1 MTKKGSVQFLQLN
14 SKDVLG
20 LETMSRSEMELIMA
34 EARKMKRLIEQP
46 VKKRTDLRG
55 KVVVNLFFE
64 PSTRTRSSF
73 ELAGKYL
80 GADVINI
87 TASTSSVVKGETLL
101 DTALTIARLGTDI
114 LVMRHAASGAPH
126 FLAKQ
131 LHCSVINAGDGMHEH
146 PTQGLLDLYTMLDKL
161 GDLTGKKIVLLGDIA
176 HSRVAR
182 SNLYA
187 MLKFGAKVTL
197 CGPQTLLPVQAAQWG
212 VKVTSNIEEAL
223 QDADVIN
230 VLRLQLER
238 QKKGLFP
245 SVREYHANWGLDERR
260 LRLAHPNALV
270 MHPGP
275 MNRGVEI
282 ASAVADSM
290 QSTIEEQ
297 VTNGVA
303 VRMALLNLLVGGE
316 SHD

>member
-1 MTKKGSVQFLQLN
+1 MQFLRLN

-20 LETMSRSEMELIMA
+20 LETMSRSEMELIIS
-34 EARKMKRLIEQP
+34 EARKMKQLIEQP
-46 VKKRTDLRG
+46 IKKKGNLRG

-80 GADVINI
+80 GADVINV

-101 DTALTIARLGTDI
+101 DTARTIAMLGTDI

-126 FLAKQ
+126 FLAKY
-131 LHCSVINAGDGMHEH
+131 LDCSVINAGDGMHEH

-161 GDLTGKKIVLLGDIA
+161 CDLSGKKMVLLGDIS

-187 MLKFGAKVTL
+187 MLKFGVEVTL
-197 CGPQTLLPVQAAQWG
+197 CGPKTLLPVEAAQWG
-212 VKVTSNIEEAL
+212 VKVTSNIEEAVK
-223 QDADVIN
+223 DADIIN

-245 SVREYHANWGLDERR
+245 SVREYHACWGLDERR

-282 ASAVADSM
+282 ASSVADSM

-316 SHD
+316 SND

>member
-1 MTKKGSVQFLQLN
+1 MQFLRLN
-14 SKDVLG
+14 KKDVLG
-20 LETMSRSEMELIMA
+20 LEDMSRSEMELIIR
-34 EARKMKRLIEQP
+34 EAQKMKQVIKQP
-46 VKKRTDLRG
+46 IKKKADLRG

-80 GADVINI
+80 GADVINV

-101 DTALTIARLGTDI
+101 DTARTIAMLGTDL

-126 FLAKQ
+126 FLAKH
-131 LHCSVINAGDGMHEH
+131 LDCSVINAGDGMHEH

-161 GDLTGKKIVLLGDIA
+161 GDLAGKKMVLLGDIS

-182 SNLYA
+182 SNIYA
-187 MLKFGAKVTL
+187 MLKFGVEVTL
-197 CGPQTLLPVQAAQWG
+197 CGPKTLLPVGAAQWG

-223 QDADVIN
+223 KDADIIN

-245 SVREYHANWGLDERR
+245 SIREYHACWGLDERR

-282 ASAVADSM
+282 ASSVADSM

-303 VRMALLNLLVGGE
+303 VRMALLNLLIGGE
-316 SHD
+316 SND

>member
-1 MTKKGSVQFLQLN
+1 MSLLG
-14 SKDVLG
+14 KDVLG
-20 LETMSRSEMELIMA
+20 LEQMSREQISLIIE
-34 EARKMKRLIEQP
+34 EAKKMKLIIEQP
-46 VKKRTDLRG
+46 VKKTNQLRG
-55 KVVVNLFFE
+55 KVVVNLFYE

-87 TASTSSVVKGETLL
+87 TTSTSSVVKGETLR
-101 DTALTIARLGTDI
+101 DTARTVQQLGTDI
-114 LVMRHAASGAPH
+114 LVMRHGASGAPY
-126 FLAKQ
+126 FLAQ
-131 LHCSVINAGDGMHEH
+131 HLTCSVINAGDGMHEH

-161 GDLTGKKIVLLGDIA
+161 GTLEGKKCVILGDIA

-182 SNLYA
+182 SNIYA
-187 MLKFGAKVTL
+187 MKKFGAEVTL
-197 CGPQTLLPVQAAQWG
+197 CGPKTLMPIEAKAWG
-212 VKVTSNIEEAL
+212 VKVTHDTDAAL
-223 QDADVIN
+223 ENADVIN

-238 QKKGLFP
+238 QKVGLFP
-245 SVREYHANWGLDERR
+245 SVREYHSFWGLDSRR
-260 LRLAHPNALV
+260 LLLAKPNALV

-282 ASAVADSM
+282 STSVADST

-303 VRMALLNLLVGGE
+303 VRMALLFLLAGGE
-316 SHD
+316 NHE

>member
-1 MTKKGSVQFLQLN
+1 MSLIG
-14 SKDVLG
+14 KDVLG
-20 LETMSRSEMELIMA
+20 LEHMSREHISIILE
-34 EARKMKRLIEQP
+34 EAKKMKRVIEQP
-46 VKKRTDLRG
+46 VKKTSQLRG
-55 KVVVNLFFE
+55 KVVVNLFYE

-80 GADVINI
+80 GADVINV
-87 TASTSSVVKGETLL
+87 TTSTSSVVKGETLL
-101 DTALTIARLGTDI
+101 DTARTIQQLGTDV
-114 LVMRHAASGAPH
+114 LVMRHGASGAPH

-131 LHCSVINAGDGMHEH
+131 LNCSVINAGDGMHEH

-161 GDLTGKKIVLLGDIA
+161 GSLEGKKCVILGDIA

-182 SNLYA
+182 SNIYA
-187 MLKFGAKVTL
+187 MKKFGAEVTL
-197 CGPQTLLPVQAAQWG
+197 CGPKTLIPIEAKSWG
-212 VKVTSNIEEAL
+212 VHVTHDTDEAL
-223 QDADVIN
+223 KNADVIN

-245 SVREYHANWGLDERR
+245 SVREYHSYWGLDSRR
-260 LRLAHPNALV
+260 LELAKPNALV

-282 ASAVADSM
+282 STTVADST

-303 VRMALLNLLVGGE
+303 IRMALLVLLAGGE
-316 SHD
+316 NHA

>member
-1 MTKKGSVQFLQLN
+1 MSLLG
-14 SKDVLG
+14 KDVLG
-20 LETMSRSEMELIMA
+20 LEQMSREQISLIIE
-34 EARKMKRLIEQP
+34 EAKKMKLIIEQP
-46 VKKRTDLRG
+46 VKKTNQLRG
-55 KVVVNLFFE
+55 KVVVNLFYE

-87 TASTSSVVKGETLL
+87 TTSTSSVVKGETLR
-101 DTALTIARLGTDI
+101 DTARTIQQLGTDI
-114 LVMRHAASGAPH
+114 LVMRHGASGAPH
-126 FLAKQ
+126 FLAQ
-131 LHCSVINAGDGMHEH
+131 HLTCSVINAGDGMHEH

-161 GDLTGKKIVLLGDIA
+161 GTLEGKKCVILGDIA

-182 SNLYA
+182 SNIYA
-187 MLKFGAKVTL
+187 MKKFGAEVTL
-197 CGPQTLLPVQAAQWG
+197 CGPKTLMPIEAKAWG
-212 VKVTSNIEEAL
+212 VKVTHDTDVAL
-223 QDADVIN
+223 ENADVIN

-238 QKKGLFP
+238 QKVGLFP
-245 SVREYHANWGLDERR
+245 SVREYHSFWGLDSRR
-260 LRLAHPNALV
+260 LLLAKPNALV

-282 ASAVADSM
+282 STSVADST

-303 VRMALLNLLVGGE
+303 VRMALLFLLAGGE
-316 SHD
+316 NHE

>member
-1 MTKKGSVQFLQLN
+1 MSFIG
-14 SKDVLG
+14 KDILG
-20 LETMSRSEMELIMA
+20 LEQMSREQMSLILH
-34 EARKMKRLIEQP
+34 EAQTMKKIVGQP
-46 VKKRTDLRG
+46 IKKTSQLRG
-55 KVVVNLFFE
+55 KVVVNLFYE

-80 GADVINI
+80 GADVINV
-87 TASTSSVVKGETLL
+87 TTSTSSVVKGETLL
-101 DTALTIARLGTDI
+101 DTARTIQQLGTDV
-114 LVMRHAASGAPH
+114 LVMRHGASGAPH

-131 LHCSVINAGDGMHEH
+131 LKCSVINAGDGMHEH

-161 GDLTGKKIVLLGDIA
+161 GSLEGKKCVILGDVA

-182 SNLYA
+182 SNIYA
-187 MLKFGAKVTL
+187 MQKFGASVVL
-197 CGPQTLLPVQAAQWG
+197 CGPKTLMPIEARSWG
-212 VKVTSNIEEAL
+212 VQVTHNIEEAVK
-223 QDADVIN
+223 DADVIN

-245 SVREYHANWGLDERR
+245 SIREYHAYWGLDSRR
-260 LRLAHPNALV
+260 LLLAKDHALV

-282 ASAVADSM
+282 STSVADGT

-303 VRMALLNLLVGGE
+303 IRMALLNLLAGGNHHE
-316 SHD
+316 

>member
-1 MTKKGSVQFLQLN
+1 MQLN

-20 LETMSRSEMELIMA
+20 LETMSRSEMELIIA
-34 EARKMKRLIEQP
+34 EAKKMKQLIGQP

-101 DTALTIARLGTDI
+101 DTALTIDRLGTDI

-161 GDLTGKKIVLLGDIA
+161 GDLTGKKMVLLGDIA

-187 MLKFGAKVTL
+187 MLKFGARVTL
-197 CGPQTLLPVQAAQWG
+197 CGPKTLLPVQAAQWG
-212 VKVTSNIEEAL
+212 VKVTSDIEEAV

-245 SVREYHANWGLDERR
+245 SIREYHANWGLDERR

-282 ASAVADSM
+282 ASAVADSL

-303 VRMALLNLLVGGE
+303 VRMALLNLLAGSE

>member
-1 MTKKGSVQFLQLN
+1 MSVIG
-14 SKDVLG
+14 KDVLG
-20 LETMSRSEMELIMA
+20 LEQMSREQISLILD
-34 EARKMKRLIEQP
+34 EAKKMKRIIEQP
-46 VKKRTDLRG
+46 IKKTNQLRG
-55 KVVVNLFFE
+55 KVVVNLFYE

-80 GADVINI
+80 GADVINV
-87 TASTSSVVKGETLL
+87 TTSTSSVVKGETLR
-101 DTALTIARLGTDI
+101 DTARTIQQLGTDI
-114 LVMRHAASGAPH
+114 LVMRHGASGAPH
-126 FLAKQ
+126 FIAQHLT
-131 LHCSVINAGDGMHEH
+131 CSVINAGDGMHEH

-161 GDLTGKKIVLLGDIA
+161 GSLEGKKCVILGDVA

-182 SNLYA
+182 SNIYA
-187 MLKFGAKVTL
+187 MKKFGAEVTL
-197 CGPQTLLPVQAAQWG
+197 CGPKTLMPIEAKSWG
-212 VKVTSNIEEAL
+212 VNVTYDTDAAL
-223 QDADVIN
+223 ENADVIN

-245 SVREYHANWGLDERR
+245 SVREYHSFWGLDSQR
-260 LRLAHPNALV
+260 LQRAKPNALV

-282 ASAVADSM
+282 STSVADST

-303 VRMALLNLLVGGE
+303 IRMALLFLLAGGE
-316 SHD
+316 NHD

>member
-1 MTKKGSVQFLQLN
+1 LSLIG
-14 SKDVLG
+14 KDVLG
-20 LETMSRSEMELIMA
+20 LEHMSREQISIILE
-34 EARKMKRLIEQP
+34 EAKKMKLVIEQP
-46 VKKRTDLRG
+46 VKKTSQLRG
-55 KVVVNLFFE
+55 KVVVNLFYE

-80 GADVINI
+80 GADVINV
-87 TASTSSVVKGETLL
+87 TTSTSSVVKGETLL
-101 DTALTIARLGTDI
+101 DTARTIQQLGTDV
-114 LVMRHAASGAPH
+114 LVIRHGASGAPH

-131 LHCSVINAGDGMHEH
+131 LDCSVINAGDGMHEH
-146 PTQGLLDLYTMLDKL
+146 PTQGLLDLYTMLEKL
-161 GDLTGKKIVLLGDIA
+161 GSLEGKKCVILGDIA

-182 SNLYA
+182 SNIYA
-187 MLKFGAKVTL
+187 MKKFGAEVTL
-197 CGPQTLLPVQAAQWG
+197 CGPKTLIPIEAKSWG
-212 VKVTSNIEEAL
+212 VQVTHNTDEAL
-223 QDADVIN
+223 KNADVIN

-245 SVREYHANWGLDERR
+245 SVREYHSYWGLDTRR
-260 LRLAHPNALV
+260 LQLAKPNALV

-282 ASAVADSM
+282 STSVADST

-303 VRMALLNLLVGGE
+303 IRMALLVLLAGGE
-316 SHD
+316 NHA

>member
-1 MTKKGSVQFLQLN
+1 MSLIG
-14 SKDVLG
+14 KDVLG
-20 LETMSRSEMELIMA
+20 LEHMSREQISLILE
-34 EARKMKRLIEQP
+34 EAKKMKLVIEQP
-46 VKKRTDLRG
+46 VKKTSQLRG
-55 KVVVNLFFE
+55 KVVVNLFYE

-80 GADVINI
+80 GADVINV
-87 TASTSSVVKGETLL
+87 TTSTSSVVKGETLL
-101 DTALTIARLGTDI
+101 DTARTIQQLGTDV
-114 LVMRHAASGAPH
+114 LVIRHGASGAPH

-131 LHCSVINAGDGMHEH
+131 LDCSVINAGDGMHEH

-161 GDLTGKKIVLLGDIA
+161 GSLEGKKCVILGDIA

-182 SNLYA
+182 SNIYA
-187 MLKFGAKVTL
+187 MKKFGAEVTL
-197 CGPQTLLPVQAAQWG
+197 CGPKTLIPIEAKSWG
-212 VKVTSNIEEAL
+212 VHVTHNTDEAL
-223 QDADVIN
+223 ENADVIN

-245 SVREYHANWGLDERR
+245 SVREYHSYWGLDTRR
-260 LRLAHPNALV
+260 LQLAKPNALV

-282 ASAVADSM
+282 STSVADST

-303 VRMALLNLLVGGE
+303 IRMALLLLLAGGE
-316 SHD
+316 NHA

>member
-1 MTKKGSVQFLQLN
+1 MSLLG
-14 SKDVLG
+14 KDVLG
-20 LETMSRSEMELIMA
+20 LEQMSREQISLIIE
-34 EARKMKRLIEQP
+34 EAKKMKLIIEQP
-46 VKKRTDLRG
+46 VKKTNQLRG
-55 KVVVNLFFE
+55 KVVVNLFYE

-87 TASTSSVVKGETLL
+87 TTSTSSVVKGETLR
-101 DTALTIARLGTDI
+101 DTARTVQQLGTDI
-114 LVMRHAASGAPH
+114 LVIRHGASGAPY
-126 FLAKQ
+126 FLAQ
-131 LHCSVINAGDGMHEH
+131 HLTCSVINAGDGMHEH

-161 GDLTGKKIVLLGDIA
+161 GTLEGKKCVILGDIA

-182 SNLYA
+182 SNIYA
-187 MLKFGAKVTL
+187 MKKFGAEVTL
-197 CGPQTLLPVQAAQWG
+197 CGPKTLMPIEAKAWG
-212 VKVTSNIEEAL
+212 VKVTHDTDAAL
-223 QDADVIN
+223 ENADVIN

-238 QKKGLFP
+238 QKVGLFP
-245 SVREYHANWGLDERR
+245 SVREYHSFWGLDSRR
-260 LRLAHPNALV
+260 LLLAKPNALV

-282 ASAVADSM
+282 STSVADST

-303 VRMALLNLLVGGE
+303 VRMALLFLLAGGE
-316 SHD
+316 NHE

>member
-1 MTKKGSVQFLQLN
+1 VQFLRLN
-14 SKDVLG
+14 KKDVLG
-20 LETMSRSEMELIMA
+20 LEDMSRSEMELIIR
-34 EARKMKRLIEQP
+34 EAQKMKQVIKQP
-46 VKKRTDLRG
+46 IKKKADLRG

-80 GADVINI
+80 GADVINV

-101 DTALTIARLGTDI
+101 DTARTIAMLGTDL

-126 FLAKQ
+126 FLAKH
-131 LHCSVINAGDGMHEH
+131 LDCSVINAGDGMHEH

-161 GDLTGKKIVLLGDIA
+161 GDLAGKKMVLLGDIS

-182 SNLYA
+182 SNIYA
-187 MLKFGAKVTL
+187 MLKFGVEVTL
-197 CGPQTLLPVQAAQWG
+197 CGPKTLLPVGAAQWG

-223 QDADVIN
+223 KDADIIN

-245 SVREYHANWGLDERR
+245 SIREYHACWGLDERR

-282 ASAVADSM
+282 ASSVADSM

-303 VRMALLNLLVGGE
+303 VRMALLNLLIGGE
-316 SHD
+316 SND

>member
-1 MTKKGSVQFLQLN
+1 MNLIG
-14 SKDVLG
+14 KDVLG
-20 LETMSRSEMELIMA
+20 LEHMSREQISIILE
-34 EARKMKRLIEQP
+34 EAKKMKQIIEQP
-46 VKKRTDLRG
+46 VKKTNQLRG
-55 KVVVNLFFE
+55 KVVVNLFYE

-80 GADVINI
+80 GADVINV
-87 TASTSSVVKGETLL
+87 TTSTSSVVKGETLL
-101 DTALTIARLGTDI
+101 DTARTIQQLGTDV
-114 LVMRHAASGAPH
+114 LVMRHGASGAPH

-131 LHCSVINAGDGMHEH
+131 LSCSVINAGDGMHEH

-161 GDLTGKKIVLLGDIA
+161 GSLEGKKCVILGDIA

-182 SNLYA
+182 SNIYA
-187 MLKFGAKVTL
+187 MKKFGANVTL
-197 CGPQTLLPVQAAQWG
+197 CGPKTLIPIEAKSWG
-212 VKVTSNIEEAL
+212 VQVTHDTDEAL
-223 QDADVIN
+223 KNADVVN

-245 SVREYHANWGLDERR
+245 SVREYHNYWGLDSRR
-260 LRLAHPNALV
+260 LALAKPNALV

-282 ASAVADSM
+282 STAVADST

-303 VRMALLNLLVGGE
+303 IRMALLVLLAGGE
-316 SHD
+316 NHA